1 MSYLFLII
9 VIAVVGI
16 VLGIA
21 AFTNLE
27 LDNWHYERLKWVVMR
42 WSFLV
47 TFIGVIVKT
56 FQIAYGVETVTIV
69 AALGALMAGIL
80 GISTT
85 NYYVDAVQSSFNG
98 ESLPEMMDE
107 PEEYEEYETEVDE
120 DETED
125 ESTEE

>member
-9 VIAVVGI
+9 VIAVVAV

-56 FQIAYGVETVTIV
+56 FQIPYGIETTTIV

-85 NYYVDAVQSSFNG
+85 NYYADAVQSSFNG
-98 ESLPEMMDE
+98 ESLPEMMGE
-107 PEEYEEYETEVDE
+107 PEDFEEYETEVDE

-125 ESTEE
+125 EPAEE

>member
-1 MSYLFLII
+1 MNYLFLII
-9 VIAVVGI
+9 VIAAVAGI
-16 VLGIA
+16 LGIA

-27 LDNWHYERLKWVVMR
+27 MDNWHYERLKWVVMR

-56 FQIAYGVETVTIV
+56 FSISYGVETVTII
-69 AALGALMAGIL
+69 AALGALMAGLL

-85 NYYVDAVQSSFNG
+85 NYYADATQSTFNG

-107 PEEYEEYETEVDE
+107 PEDYEEYETEVDE
-120 DETED
+120 NETED
-125 ESTEE
+125 EPAEE

>member
-9 VIAVVGI
+9 VITVVAV

-85 NYYVDAVQSSFNG
+85 NYYADAVQSSFNG
-98 ESLPEMMDE
+98 ESLPEMMGE
-107 PEEYEEYETEVDE
+107 PEYETEVDE

-125 ESTEE
+125 EPAEE

>member
-9 VIAVVGI
+9 VIAVVAV

-27 LDNWHYERLKWVVMR
+27 LDNWHYERLKWITMR

-56 FQIAYGVETVTIV
+56 FQIPYGIETTTIV

-85 NYYVDAVQSSFNG
+85 NYYADAVQSSFNG
-98 ESLPEMMDE
+98 ESLPEMMSE
-107 PEEYEEYETEVDE
+107 SEEYEEYETEVD
-120 DETED
+120 DEATD
-125 ESTEE
+125 ESDEE

>member
-1 MSYLFLII
+1 MNYAFLII
-9 VIAVVGI
+9 VIAVVAI

-42 WSFLV
+42 WSYLV
-47 TFIGVIVKT
+47 TFVGVIVKT
-56 FQIAYGVETVTIV
+56 FQIPYGVETVIIV
-69 AALGALMAGIL
+69 AALGAFMACIL

-85 NYYVDAVQSSFNG
+85 NYYADAVQSSFNG
-98 ESLPEMMDE
+98 ETLPEMMSE
-107 PEEYEEYETEVDE
+107 PEDYEEYETEVDE

-125 ESTEE
+125 EPAEE